1 MTNKIMIASTTE
13 SDTGWEFEIKVDDH
27 SYRVTLS
34 NEYHH
39 QLTGGEVTP
48 QTLTLQSFVFLLARE
63 PADSILGQFDLERIN
78 DYFPEFESEI
88 VKQLR

>member
-1 MTNKIMIASTTE
+1 MTDKITIASTIET
-13 SDTGWEFEIKVDDH
+13 DTGWEFEVKVDDH

-48 QTLTLQSFVFLLARE
+48 RTLVLQSFVFLLARE
-63 PADSILGQFDLERIN
+63 PASSILGRFDLKRIN
-78 DYFPEFESEI
+78 DYFPEFENEI
-88 VKQLR
+88 VKQL